1 MVKKIISIK
10 DFYITTQP
18 VARKPLDSS
27 ARNIV
32 EKINSSHFLSLPIVA
47 NHVLI
52 GIITDWDILQLFIQG
67 ENLKNRSN
75 HCVYDTGYCH
85 HLSFLSFHEKHMI
98 ISLSEKPLKGLT
110 LTFHFI
116 KILNDFNKPF
126 YYFL

>member
-1 MVKKIISIK
+1 MVEKLKSIK
-10 DFYITTQP
+10 DSDILTQP
-18 VARKPLDSS
+18 ITCKPLDSS

-110 LTFHFI
+110 LTFQ
-116 KILNDFNKPF
+116 
-126 YYFL
+126 